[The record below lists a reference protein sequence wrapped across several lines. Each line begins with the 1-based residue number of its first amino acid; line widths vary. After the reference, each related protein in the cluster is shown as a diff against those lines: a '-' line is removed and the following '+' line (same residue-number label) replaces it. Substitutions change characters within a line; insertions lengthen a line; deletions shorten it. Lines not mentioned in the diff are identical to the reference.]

1 MSNPIWTVSADTNAL
16 SVKPAKSANFDPE
29 TYSTASDEMI
39 DGNNMWNRFQKIF
52 GGNGQSNNTIVTQPK
67 IFCPKFFG

>member
-52 GGNGQSNNTIVTQPK
+52 GGN
-67 IFCPKFFG
+67 